1 MYRLILIAGVAALL
15 TGCRDSTQEAE
26 ARADRAMAMVAELQQ
41 QVADL
46 KLEVADL
53 GDHLDAIDSDDGVD
67 IGADDQDGPTQ
78 NARYAATRSPD
89 RAFAIRAR
97 VRSTPKMATKEPKRG
112 PWL

>member
-15 TGCRDSTQEAE
+15 TGCRDSTKEAE

-53 GDHLDAIDSDDGVD
+53 GDQVESMDSGEGIDDGSD
-67 IGADDQDGPTQ
+67 AGPG
-78 NARYAATRSPD
+78 YASASSPA
-89 RAFAIRAR
+89 RAFVMRAR

>member
-1 MYRLILIAGVAALL
+1 MQKLILIAAVAALL
-15 TGCRDSTQEAE
+15 AGCRDSTKDAE
-26 ARADRAMAMVAELQQ
+26 ERADRAMAMVAELQQ

-53 GDHLDAIDSDDGVD
+53 DDHVDAMDSDSDDGVD
-67 IGADDQDGPTQ
+67 VGPDDGPT
-78 NARYAATRSPD
+78 YAVARSPA
-89 RAFAIRAR
+89 RAFWIRSR